1 MRLLAT
7 IPDLGSEAPA
17 AGPADVADSAS
28 IAQAGEAPSRLAS
41 PVPAGEGEAEDVSE
55 PRAARTIRVLPK
67 APFPWASVA
76 ALVAFAAVAWSLA
89 NWNDSHRLARQQSEE
104 RLADR
109 PVVASPE
116 AVRR

>member
-1 MRLLAT
+1 M
-7 IPDLGSEAPA
+7 
-17 AGPADVADSAS
+17 ADSAS

-89 NWNDSHRLARQQSEE
+89 SWNDAHRLARQQSEE